1 VGRIDSRQDKLMIWI
16 LLTFVV
22 SASAVTLGIRAGTDA
37 RTMWLTVAGGYA
49 LTGALAVYRLGATK
63 TLLDRLVPKWG
74 DISLGI
80 VTAAALLG
88 LAWAGRELL
97 LPLGSERL
105 GWLGQLYGKLGSPS
119 AVRGS
124 LSMTGLVVLVSA
136 LEEISWRGLVQHELS
151 VRVGQGRAWWLT
163 AVSYAIATLPA
174 AFLLADPVAG
184 PNPVLPAGALSCG
197 LAWGYV
203 TKATGRLPPV
213 MISHAVFTYFVVTR
227 FSWPGL

>member
-1 VGRIDSRQDKLMIWI
+1 MIWI
-16 LLTFVV
+16 LLIFVT
-22 SASAVTLGIRAGTDA
+22 SASAIAFGIRPGTDA
-37 RTMWLTVAGGYA
+37 RTMWLIVTAGYT
-49 LTGALAVYRLGATK
+49 LTGAVAAYRLGTMK
-63 TLLDRLVPKWG
+63 QLLGRLVPKWG
-74 DISLGI
+74 DLSLGI

-105 GWLGQLYGKLGSPS
+105 GWLGQLYGKLGSPG

-124 LSMTGLVVLVSA
+124 LLMTGLVVLVSV
-136 LEEISWRGLVQHELS
+136 LEEISWRGLVQQELA
-151 VRVGQGRAWWLT
+151 VRVGQGRAWWLA

-213 MISHAVFTYFVVTR
+213 IISHFVFTYFVVTR